1 MGIWGWVQ
9 AIATGWFVL
18 SILLA
23 VAWAL
28 GGKRI
33 FRQPPAPPRNSGL
46 HFTGKPSRVEYNGV
60 DLTPYVI
67 DLDVAYRKRNP
78 KAGA

>member
-1 MGIWGWVQ
+1 MSVMDWVGTVGAIWLAV
-9 AIATGWFVL
+9 

-33 FRQPPAPPRNSGL
+33 FRTPPVPPQMDVRTANAI
-46 HFTGKPSRVEYNGV
+46 V
-60 DLTPYVI
+60 DFAQY
-67 DLDVAYRKRNP
+67 DAEMRGRK
-78 KAGA
+78 

>member
-1 MGIWGWVQ
+1 MSVWGWVQ
-9 AIATGWFVL
+9 AIAVGWFTL

-33 FRQPPAPPRNSGL
+33 FRTPPQPPIKIDVPRGADMQDV
-46 HFTGKPSRVEYNGV
+46 TDRVVAELERRNRANG
-60 DLTPYVI
+60 
-67 DLDVAYRKRNP
+67 R
-78 KAGA
+78 GF

>member
-18 SILLA
+18 SILAGLA
-23 VAWAL
+23 WVL

-33 FRQPPAPPRNSGL
+33 FRPRPVQPRLDIYGTDRSNVYDIDREGGL
-46 HFTGKPSRVEYNGV
+46 
-60 DLTPYVI
+60 
-67 DLDVAYRKRNP
+67 
-78 KAGA
+78 